1 MTNFSDIFIPTWSPG
16 VVGFLET
23 TWYTSSLCDSASKLR
38 TTTYIAYSD
47 SRVSTSRT
55 CEEARRN
62 LRIYLGPTHS
72 TEWGCLYSESHKGW
86 FRDKC
91 HVEAALEKVVR
102 FWGTPGGVFLIMFI
116 SLVCC
121 FIIWWVSLCYRARK
135 MVNICDGL
143 REIDLDTRL
152 QYAAR
157 YNNKKGAKKVWQNDN
172 DDDELIFNSDN
183 NNART
188 RVNVGNLRRDD
199 DENV

>member
-1 MTNFSDIFIPTWSPG
+1 M
-16 VVGFLET
+16 
-23 TWYTSSLCDSASKLR
+23 
-38 TTTYIAYSD
+38 
-47 SRVSTSRT
+47 
-55 CEEARRN
+55 
-62 LRIYLGPTHS
+62 
-72 TEWGCLYSESHKGW
+72 
-86 FRDKC
+86 
-91 HVEAALEKVVR
+91 
-102 FWGTPGGVFLIMFI
+102 
-116 SLVCC
+116 
-121 FIIWWVSLCYRARK
+121 CYRARK

-188 RVNVGNLRRDD
+188 RVNVGNLSRDD